1 MKHEDECHDSP
12 FKQKEDSK
20 FKRIRAKV
28 KCVMTK
34 EADRHVRARTRTVRP
49 MYDQDSNTSLE
60 TETESGSNQDEED
73 EDWVDDMTRSNR
85 EAGEKDAD
93 IQNGQLCRIAEET

>member
-1 MKHEDECHDSP
+1 MLRLTIQTERRLKVQKNLCDDEVCNDEGSRQTCESENENSATDGH
-12 FKQKEDSK
+12 
-20 FKRIRAKV
+20 
-28 KCVMTK
+28 
-34 EADRHVRARTRTVRP
+34 
-49 MYDQDSNTSLE
+49 DQDSNTSLE

-73 EDWVDDMTRSNR
+73 EDWVDDMKRSNR